1 MKTITGRDLCRI
13 LEKKGWTLV
22 RVRGSHHCYGEDSDV
37 VFVPVHASTDL
48 KNGLQRDLMKQ
59 AGLTDAD
66 L

>member
-13 LEKKGWTLV
+13 LEKKGWILV
-22 RVRGSHHCYGEDSDV
+22 RVRGSHHCYGKGDEK

-48 KNGLQRDLMKQ
+48 KNGMQRDLMSQ
-59 AGLTDAD
+59 TGLTEAD